1 MRTPDENRYPRVRYP
16 GVTRLLEEAVRNRV
30 FPGCSYGVVLS
41 GSEPWAEGIGR
52 FTYEPD
58 AAEVTAGTVY
68 DLASLTKVLATTAAA
83 MLLWERGRLPLD
95 VPVVELLP
103 EFSLSDPHDAQ
114 RSRVTVR
121 MLLDHSSGLP
131 GYVRLFERV
140 SGRQAMIEACLHQP
154 LTADPGV
161 RAEYSDLG
169 FILLGHLLEQ
179 ISGEPIDRFT
189 AREIFVPL
197 GMRSTEFSPLPHKS
211 HRIPPTEDDH
221 TFRHRVIQGEVH
233 DENASAMGGVAGHA
247 GLFSDAVDPLRLAAC
262 VLGEGKTPE
271 GNRLFAAE
279 TLSLF
284 SRRGEQ
290 PAGTSRA
297 LGWDTPSSPSSSG
310 SLFSSRSIGHLGF
323 TGTSLWIDLDAGV
336 AVTLL
341 TNRTWPDRSNQAI
354 RALRPRVHDAVR
366 DAIQREIFAS
376 QDSG

>member
-1 MRTPDENRYPRVRYP
+1 MHTPDESQYQSRFP
-16 GVTRLLEEAVRNRV
+16 GVTRLLEEAVRHRV
-30 FPGCSYGVVLS
+30 FPGCTYGVLTP
-41 GSEPWAEGIGR
+41 GSEAWVEAVGR

-58 AAEVTAGTVY
+58 ATAVTAGTVY

-95 VPVVELLP
+95 TPVVDLLP
-103 EFSLSDPHDAQ
+103 EFATSNPRDTR

-131 GYVRLFERV
+131 GYERLFEHV
-140 SGRQAMIEACLHQP
+140 SGRQAMIEACLHRP
-154 LTADPGV
+154 LTAKPGT

-179 ISGEPIDRFT
+179 ISGERIDVFC
-189 AREIFVPL
+189 AREIFGPI
-197 GMRSTEFSPLPHKS
+197 GMRSAGFCPLPYQRDK
-211 HRIPPTEDDH
+211 IPPTEDDH

-233 DENASAMGGVAGHA
+233 DENASVMGGVAGHA

-262 VLGEGKTPE
+262 VLEGGSTPA
-271 GNRLFAAE
+271 GSSLFSAE
-279 TLSLF
+279 TISLF
-284 SRRGEQ
+284 SRRAEQ
-290 PAGTSRA
+290 PPGTSRG

-323 TGTSLWIDLDAGV
+323 TGTSLWIDLEAGV

-341 TNRTWPDRSNQAI
+341 TNRTWPDRSNQGI
-354 RALRPRVHDAVR
+354 RAFRPQFHDAVR
-366 DAIQREIFAS
+366 DAIQREISAS
-376 QDSG
+376 QHSG

>member
-1 MRTPDENRYPRVRYP
+1 MRTPDENRYPPVRYP
-16 GVTRLLEEAVRNRV
+16 GVTRLLEEAVSNRV

-41 GSEPWAEGIGR
+41 GSEPWAEPVGR

-58 AAEVTAGTVY
+58 AAEVTADTVY

-95 VPVVELLP
+95 LPVVELLP
-103 EFSLSDPHDAQ
+103 EFSVSDPHDAL

-131 GYVRLFERV
+131 GYVRLFECV
-140 SGRQAMIEACLHQP
+140 SGRHAMIEACLHQP
-154 LTADPGV
+154 LTADPGT

-179 ISGEPIDRFT
+179 ISGEPLDRFC
-189 AREIFVPL
+189 AREIFAPL
-197 GMRSTEFSPLPHKS
+197 GMRSTEFSPLAHKS

-233 DENASAMGGVAGHA
+233 DENASVMGGVAGHA

-262 VLGEGKTPE
+262 VLGGGKTPE

-341 TNRTWPDRSNQAI
+341 TNRTWPDRSNQGI
-354 RALRPRVHDAVR
+354 RALRPRFHDAVR
-366 DAIQREIFAS
+366 DAIHREFSAS
-376 QDSG
+376 HSSG